1 MSRVFIQQDNDG
13 SFYIKYPRT
22 KNNMLS
28 IVPLLPKAEAILR
41 KYSKTDDFRDFKW
54 NIPCNQKLNEGLKK
68 LGELAGIRKPMFT
81 HLGRHTFAT
90 TFTLGN
96 GVSLESV
103 AKMLGHSSIKHT
115 QGYAKVVAS
124 KVKSE
129 MMGVRKLF

>member
-1 MSRVFIQQDNDG
+1 MSKKECKSTILNSPLSLTTYKDINTPELFVDNQE
-13 SFYIKYPRT
+13 P
-22 KNNMLS
+22 
-28 IVPLLPKAEAILR
+28 
-41 KYSKTDDFRDFKW
+41 
-54 NIPCNQKLNEGLKK
+54 
-68 LGELAGIRKPMFT
+68 LGELAGIQKPMFT

-90 TFTLGN
+90 TVTLSN

-129 MMGVRKLF
+129 MKNVKQLFK